1 MYVIF
6 VIQKDSNIDA
16 LNSQGKQRNLY
27 KVVDQNT
34 RELLA
39 GLNSL
44 ILSLNLIRKGLLI
57 LFPFF
62 SLRFMVAETA
72 VSL

>member
-16 LNSQGKQRNLY
+16 LNSQEKQRNLY

-57 LFPFF
+57 LFLFF

>member
-27 KVVDQNT
+27 KVVDENT